1 MSCADVTQVL
11 RQLPKFEHPNLLVGV
26 ETMDDAGVFRIS
38 PETALVQTVDVITPV
53 VDDPY
58 DYGSI
63 AAANALS
70 DIYAMG
76 GKPLTAM
83 NIIGFPINKL
93 DESVLLKILQGGA
106 EKLKEAGVVLV
117 GGHSIKDQEVKYG
130 LTVTG
135 LIHPERIITNA
146 KAKPGD
152 RLILTKP
159 LGIGIITT
167 ANRMEAIP
175 QDLMKRITH
184 SMATLNQKASEIM
197 LKIGV
202 NACTDVTG
210 FGLFGHACEMAQMSQ
225 VTLTISVSKVPWFK
239 EAEEYVAKGCLPGG
253 SISNKEYFG
262 PSVKTEPRIPQEL
275 QDICFDAQTSGG
287 LLMAVDNK
295 KANAMLKELHNQGVK
310 DAAIIGEVIT
320 KQEKSI
326 LLSK

>member
-1 MSCADVTQVL
+1 MDTL
-11 RQLPKFEHPNLLVGV
+11 
-26 ETMDDAGVFRIS
+26 DDAGVFRIS

-58 DYGSI
+58 DYGGI

-76 GKPLTAM
+76 GQPLTAM
-83 NIIGFPINKL
+83 NIIGFPIKKL
-93 DESVLLKILQGGA
+93 DESILLKILQGGA

-130 LTVTG
+130 LTITG

-152 RLILTKP
+152 QLILTKP

-175 QDLMKRITH
+175 KDLMKRITH
-184 SMATLNQKASEIM
+184 SMAMLNQKASEIM
-197 LKIGV
+197 LKIGI

-210 FGLFGHACEMAQMSQ
+210 FGLLGHACEMTQMSQ
-225 VTLTISVSKVPWFK
+225 VTLTISVSKVPRFK
-239 EAEEYVAKGCLPGG
+239 EAEEYVAQGCFPGG
-253 SISNKEYFG
+253 SVSNKKYFG
-262 PSVKTEPRIPQEL
+262 PSVKIAPGLAQEL
-275 QDICFDAQTSGG
+275 QDICYDAQTSGG

-295 KANAMLKELHNQGVK
+295 KVDTMLKELHNQGIK
-310 DAAIIGEVIT
+310 DAAIIGAVVS
-320 KQEKSI
+320 KQAKDI
-326 LLSK
+326 LLVE